1 MKITDRYKKMALK
14 AEEIQ
19 RRWDGRYCS
28 WVWVP
33 HRNWTGLK
41 QNAHEMSDNC
51 VWLPTQEQ
59 LQRML
64 TRQDI
69 FHYGVLNP
77 YKPPRVDN
85 LLSLFCQFSN
95 RHPEFGKAEEPRV
108 TINELW
114 LAFVMKMKYGKVWN
128 DEKQEWEECP

>member
-51 VWLPTQEQ
+51 VWLPTQEE
-59 LQRML
+59 LQEML
-64 TRQDI
+64 APKNAFWYYMGLDYLNKEMGEV
-69 FHYGVLNP
+69 YGPLYAQGYFN
-77 YKPPRVDN
+77 DGN
-85 LLSLFCQFSN
+85 
-95 RHPEFGKAEEPRV
+95 EF
-108 TINELW
+108 W
-114 LAFVMKMKYGKVWN
+114 LAVVMWREYHKIWD
-128 DEKQEWEECP
+128 DEKEEWEVVS